1 MAAMILI
8 LGTFSMLTGNTQVV
22 FSPGL
27 YGNIPSIAYS
37 GVLNTVRSQN
47 CSVLIPTRTLTKQT
61 FETLCDTHEKDK
73 LPLISHSSVDSNV
86 LTSHRL
92 ERALLLDPAV
102 LPRMEISG
110 LKPSRIKAK
119 APVHIILTRFYNS
132 FVKSPFQP
140 EIEDANLIQLDY
152 GGHSDLLDGI
162 LPWVASKIGIESDPD
177 GISKYKEFLALYL
190 SEWLKN
196 DD

>member
-1 MAAMILI
+1 MILI
-8 LGTFSMLTGNTQVV
+8 LSTFSILTGNKQVV

-27 YGNIPSIAYS
+27 YGNIPSMAYS

-47 CSVLIPTRTLTKQT
+47 CSVLIPTSTLTKQT
-61 FETLCDTHEKDK
+61 FEELCDTHERDK
-73 LPLISHSSVDSNV
+73 LPLIAHSSVDSNV

-102 LPRMEISG
+102 LPHIGIGG
-110 LKPSRIKAK
+110 LKPSFIKAR
-119 APVHIILTRFYNS
+119 APVHIILTRFYDS
-132 FVKSPFQP
+132 FVKAPFRP

-162 LPWVASKIGIESDPD
+162 LPWVASKVGIDSDPD
-177 GISKYKEFLALYL
+177 GIQKYKEFLALYL
-190 SEWLKN
+190 SEWLKTG
-196 DD
+196 D